1 MMTHKTF
8 LPMLWLLCAVL
19 LQSCSSCQ
27 RGKAKNDADLE
38 LLPTT
43 FELKSLVDT
52 INLGRDI
59 SHATLYEVR
68 LLRASLLAHNGEWIN
83 ESDLHAAL
91 NTQEW
96 YRKLQER
103 IMEDSKIPSKAQLSA
118 EQQAFL
124 DKLNQREA
132 EILKSNFTVPEGY
145 RVNIR
150 NVANPFILE
159 AFDRKMQMALAK
171 NGFLIV
177 PKTYDQF
184 FHVYENNDYHDIPNF
199 VTTDMFM
206 QLFHMYFSSMLITL
220 EQEKLT
226 PMLQNFGVA
235 MHGHMEKLL
244 KNSQDERLQQMA
256 AYNMAYYAIGNALLT
271 GNNRLAVPDK
281 YRATV
286 ESEIDKC
293 KSGYDNFSEFL
304 GYTEYKFGY
313 SLFRP
318 RGHYTCNTDLQRY
331 FMAMMWYQTTPVCLY
346 KNDDLRNFI
355 LQADVLKKHPEQM
368 KQYRVMTT
376 PIEFIVGEPD
386 NLSVA
391 QLAEEMLRGGYS
403 MQDLLHNDAKLAK
416 LQAVMKQLEEK
427 QNRVKPLEQNTCR
440 EKINLMPQRYLVDA
454 EIMLGLVDAQNRP
467 TKRGKPTGLD
477 IFAAFGSKT
486 AENILLNELKEGENW
501 DEYPKRLGK
510 LQEKMKYT
518 DWNKTL
524 YNKWIESLVSLE
536 EANEKYPYFMQTP
549 QWGKKNI
556 NAALASWAELKHD
569 VILYGEQPM
578 GVECGGGMPEPITL
592 GYVEPNMAYWNKAIE
607 LLDLTYK
614 MLNELGLLSE
624 TIERKH
630 ETVREQALFLRNISQ
645 KELMGTPLSEE
656 EYRQIEIIGA
666 SFEWATLDMLKNNDE
681 SLENWRDVRGSDKQ
695 VAVVADVFTANTSNN
710 PQKTVVYEATGYVN
724 DLYVVVEIQGRLYLT
739 RGAVFSYHEFGRSL
753 NDLRLTD
760 EEWQKELKSKPRHGV
775 PVWMNEIILP
785 STVLTDN
792 EAVFYSGGC

>member
-8 LPMLWLLCAVL
+8 LPVLWLLCAMASVC
-19 LQSCSSCQ
+19 CSSC
-27 RGKAKNDADLE
+27 RGGKAQSDADLE

-43 FELKSLVDT
+43 FALKSLVDT
-52 INLGRDI
+52 VDLNRDI
-59 SHATLYEVR
+59 SNATLYEVR

-83 ESDLHAAL
+83 ESDLSAVL
-91 NTQEW
+91 KTQPW
-96 YRKLQER
+96 YRKILDR
-103 IMEDSKIPSKAQLSA
+103 IEETFEISEKSQLSA

-124 DKLNQREA
+124 DKLDRREA
-132 EILKSNFTVPEGY
+132 EIIQNNFTVPEGY

-150 NVANPFILE
+150 NVANPFIME
-159 AFDRKMQMALAK
+159 TFDQEMQIALAK
-171 NGFLIV
+171 NGFVMV

-184 FHVYENNDYHDIPNF
+184 FHVYENNDYHNFPSF

-206 QLFHMYFSSMLITL
+206 QLFHMYFSSMLMTL
-220 EQEKLT
+220 EQEKLI
-226 PMLQNFGVA
+226 PILQDFGMA

-244 KNSQDERLQQMA
+244 NTTQDERLRQMA
-256 AYNMAYYAIGNALLT
+256 AYNMAYYAIGHALLT
-271 GNNRLAVPDK
+271 NNNRLTVPK
-281 YRATV
+281 EYRATV
-286 ESEIDKC
+286 ESEIEKC
-293 KSGYDNFSEFL
+293 KSGNDNFSEFL

-318 RGHYTCNTDLQRY
+318 RGHYTRNADLQRY
-331 FMAMMWYQTTPVCLY
+331 FLAMMWYQTTPVCLY
-346 KNDDLRNFI
+346 ENDDLRLFL
-355 LQADVLKKHPEQM
+355 LQADMLNKHPEQL
-368 KQYRVMTT
+368 KQYRAMAT

-391 QLAEEMLRGGYS
+391 QLAEEIQRGGYS
-403 MQDLLHNDAKLAK
+403 MQDLLHNDAKLAD
-416 LQAVMKQLEEK
+416 LQAMMKKLEEK
-427 QNRVKPLEQNTCR
+427 QNRVKPMEQNTCR

-454 EIMLGLVDAQNRP
+454 EIMLGLIDAKNKP

-486 AENILLNELKEGENW
+486 AESILLNELKEGENW
-501 DEYPKRLGK
+501 EEYPKRLGK
-510 LQEKMKYT
+510 MQEKMKST

-536 EANEKYPYFMQTP
+536 EANEEYPYFMQTP

-578 GVECGGGMPEPITL
+578 GAECGGGMPEPLTV
-592 GYVEPNMAYWNKAIE
+592 GYVEPNVAYWNKALE
-607 LLDLTYK
+607 LLDLTGD
-614 MLNELGLLSE
+614 MLKRLNLFTE

-666 SFEWATLDMLKNNDE
+666 SFEWATLDMLKNNGQ
-681 SLENWRDVRGSDKQ
+681 SLDNWSDVKGADKQ

-710 PQKTVVYEATGYVN
+710 PKKTVVYEATGYVN

-739 RGAVFSYHEFGRSL
+739 RGAVFSYHEFGRSM
-753 NDLRLTD
+753 NDLRMTD
-760 EEWQKELKSKPRHGV
+760 EEWQKELKSEPRHGV
-775 PVWMNEIILP
+775 PAWINEIILP
-785 STVLTDN
+785 SQAITDN
-792 EAVFYSGGC
+792 EVVFYSGGC